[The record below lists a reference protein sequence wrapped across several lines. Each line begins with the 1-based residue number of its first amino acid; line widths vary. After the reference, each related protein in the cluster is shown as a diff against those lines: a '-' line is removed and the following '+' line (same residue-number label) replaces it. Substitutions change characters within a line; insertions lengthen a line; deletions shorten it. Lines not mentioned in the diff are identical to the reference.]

1 MKNQFLN
8 GHNLRKLNKEF
19 NTHLESSTN
28 YRHHRSILVKT
39 QSFKQVDILSG
50 RRNNVSSV
58 VQIENK
64 LVECSS
70 AYWLTGT
77 RWTPALYIKASAH
90 ESHGFD
96 SKTQVLLIFKD
107 IKGRK
112 ESMELFRSW
121 DFEQFEIRDYMIS
134 ENRIEKLQGKS
145 WNIRHRYMRFL
156 KHEFK
161 RLIYSEMHY
170 LESGKITE
178 ELSSFCKMLGIDL
191 IEAVPFTHKFSMHG
205 LKGVKRSKNSIK
217 FAINNTS
224 TYCALPETL
233 EIIFCSKEPALLS
246 LAKLKIETSGYYD
259 HSENLKIRP
268 EQLKEAKKLQREF
281 NKLSKGVSK

>member
-8 GHNLRKLNKEF
+8 GHNLRKLNTEF
-19 NTHLESSTN
+19 KKHLESSDHWKN
-28 YRHHRSILVKT
+28 HRSILIKT
-39 QSFKQVDILSG
+39 KRFTQVDILSG

-77 RWTPALYIKASAH
+77 RWTPALYVKASAH
-90 ESHGFD
+90 ESHGFG

-112 ESMELFRSW
+112 ESMELFKSW
-121 DFEQFEIRDYMIS
+121 DFEQFEIRDCMIS
-134 ENRIEKLQGKS
+134 ENRIEKIKDKS
-145 WNIRHRYMRFL
+145 WDVRRRYMNFL
-156 KHEFK
+156 KHTFK
-161 RLIYSEMHY
+161 KALYDSMY
-170 LESGKITE
+170 DLEHEKIPE
-178 ELSSFCKMLGIDL
+178 DLSKLCSFLGIDL
-191 IEAVPFTHKFSMHG
+191 LEAISFTYKFTMHD
-205 LKGVKRSKNSIK
+205 LKGAKRTKNTIK
-217 FAINNTS
+217 LAIKNVS
-224 TYCALPETL
+224 TYCSLPSTL
-233 EIIFCSKEPALLS
+233 EIIFCKSEPKLLRLS
-246 LAKLKIETSGYYD
+246 ELKIETSGYYD

-281 NKLSKGVSK
+281 NLLKGGV

>member
-19 NTHLESSTN
+19 NTHIESSTN
-28 YRHHRSILVKT
+28 YRHHRSILIKT

-70 AYWLTGT
+70 AYWLAGT
-77 RWTPALYIKASAH
+77 RWTPALYVKASAH
-90 ESHGFD
+90 ESHGFG

-121 DFEQFEIRDYMIS
+121 NFEQFEIRDYMIS

-145 WNIRHRYMRFL
+145 WDVRHRYMRFL
-156 KHEFK
+156 KYEFK
-161 RLIYSEMHY
+161 RLVYSEMHD
-170 LESGKITE
+170 LERGKITE
-178 ELSSFCKMLGIDL
+178 ELSSFCKTLGIDL
-191 IEAVPFTHKFSMHG
+191 IEAVPFTHKFLMHG

-217 FAINNTS
+217 LAIKNVS
-224 TYCALPETL
+224 TYCSLPSTL
-233 EIIFCSKEPALLS
+233 EIIFCKSEPKLLRLS
-246 LAKLKIETSGYYD
+246 ELKIETSGYYD

-268 EQLKEAKKLQREF
+268 EHLKDAKKLQREF
-281 NKLSKGVSK
+281 NSLKGGV